1 MSSAALAVPFHR
13 PAAQRA
19 EALQSFN
26 GRAEILWFGFE
37 GAFEAAQAV
46 IRPTRLPPGMLGDG
60 GQAAL
65 NGGVIAAGFDAAVV
79 LAGLG
84 HYETDTVVTLNLS
97 VQFLRLAAIKPMP
110 VFRAWASRTTRH
122 VAFIEGSLT
131 AGADPFATCTAMV
144 MPVFARPA

>member
-46 IRPTRLPPGMLGDG
+46 IRPTRLPPGMLGG
-60 GQAAL
+60 SMAASSPP
-65 NGGVIAAGFDAAVV
+65 ASTRRWCWR
-79 LAGLG
+79 GLG
-84 HYETDTVVTLNLS
+84 IT
-97 VQFLRLAAIKPMP
+97 KPI
-110 VFRAWASRTTRH
+110 RW
-122 VAFIEGSLT
+122 
-131 AGADPFATCTAMV
+131 
-144 MPVFARPA
+144 